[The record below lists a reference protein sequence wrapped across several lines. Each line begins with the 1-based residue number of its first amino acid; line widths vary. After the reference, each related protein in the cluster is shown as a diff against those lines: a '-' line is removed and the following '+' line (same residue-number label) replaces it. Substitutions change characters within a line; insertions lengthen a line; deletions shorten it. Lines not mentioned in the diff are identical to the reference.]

1 MTLHQVLRR
10 SGDSLAALDL
20 CSDPGSAAGATG
32 GSQVGNWDRGLG
44 MNVIC
49 LFFSWGELLL
59 EKGQPSGSKPF
70 WGILYYRI
78 DFCLLYILLLTAFG
92 QAEMSHNPH

>member
-49 LFFSWGELLL
+49 LFFLGGSCFWK
-59 EKGQPSGSKPF
+59 KGNQVEANRFGGS
-70 WGILYYRI
+70 
-78 DFCLLYILLLTAFG
+78 YITGSTFVCCIYFY
-92 QAEMSHNPH
+92 